1 MKFSLSLMKA
11 ILLRCSLCAPDLD
24 QNFSAMTKGYS
35 LSTLIGTLL
44 LTISLFFLSGA
55 SSSAQEHSVAKQWNE
70 VLLQSI
76 RNDFA
81 RPTVHARNLWH
92 SSVLMYDCFAA
103 YDPES
108 EPYFLGREISGFE
121 CPFDGVPSPEDI
133 QAAQEEA
140 MSYAM
145 YRLIL
150 HRFANAPGIAEINFL
165 TNQLMADLGYDPDF
179 TSTDYTTGDPA
190 ALGNYLIEQMIAF
203 GQQDGSNEQMNY
215 GNTYYFS
222 VNQPLDMGAPGNPD
236 VVDPNRWQ
244 PLVVEGA
251 LDQAGNPVNPILDF
265 LSPEWGDVVHFAL
278 DESDLTVKER
288 DGFDWNVYVD
298 PGDPPYLDQGSG
310 EGLESLWKW
319 GHILVAIWQSHHD
332 PSDGV
337 VWDASPNT
345 IGNNPEL
352 PTTFEEFLDFY
363 NFFDG
368 GDASQGYD
376 VNPATGEP
384 YEQQLIPR
392 ADYTRILA
400 EFWADGPDSET
411 PPGHW
416 FTILNE
422 VNDHPMLEKRW
433 NGQGPVLSDLEWDIK
448 TYFTLGSG
456 MHDAAVAAWSVKG
469 FYDYSRPVSA
479 IRHMAE
485 MGQCSDPMLPNFHP
499 DGFPL
504 IPGYIELVQQGDE
517 LAGDNDE
524 NVNEIKLFT
533 WRGPDFIDDPLTDA
547 AGVGWILAKNWWPY
561 QRPTFVTPPF
571 AGYVS
576 GHSTYSRTAAE
587 IMTLMTG
594 DPYFPG
600 GMSQFPA
607 PQNEFLV
614 FEEGPSVD
622 VELQWATYVD
632 ASDQCSLS
640 RIWGGIHPPADD
652 IPGRIMGKH
661 IGPKVYDKAT
671 SYFTSES
678 PRVVSVDT
686 DLPVINEA
694 AAGGTFTVTVAFDQ
708 NMDTSVEPVITYPF
722 DDPEANTLTL
732 LSSEWSDASTY
743 AITYEVADTDE
754 ELSNI
759 YLQITDAVD
768 PDGNTQ
774 EPFVEDFVF
783 EVDTR
788 APEVAET
795 AAPVLIADANAGST
809 VSFAYTFD
817 EAMQEDVDLQLTFLG
832 GDPLA
837 NSLTFNALLS
847 GWNGNTYEAVFD
859 VADANEEI
867 SGLTIEVFSATD
879 EAGNVMLAGTF
890 GEAFVID
897 TRNPVL
903 TSASPSA
910 TLINDAEA
918 GNVLEIN
925 LTFDEEMNTET
936 TPIAQVSEG
945 DPFAASLT
953 LEPDAGGW
961 TDAQNYTIVYTVND
975 AEEEF
980 DNLEFLFN
988 EATDVHG
995 NLVSPDNFSEFISID
1010 TRNPEVQNAA
1020 ISENVISDNDAGTA
1034 GLSVEITFD
1043 EPMNT
1048 DGSYEPIFSE
1058 DTQGSFEFNAQAS
1071 DWTDASTFLA
1081 IFDVIDQNVEID
1093 ALAISIS
1100 DAEDA
1105 SGNPLTQLFELGDI
1119 SVDTRN
1125 PETVILSASDYMI
1138 DIEDVGT
1145 GSFSILG
1152 IFDEN
1157 MNQNIAPFVL
1167 FPVENPNTTIALNT
1181 DASGWLNSTT
1191 YETVYDVVDTENTVE
1206 NIDVV
1211 VTGAVDLAGNLLV
1224 QAEYLD
1230 FFDIDMTTVGINGID
1245 EDAFSLFPNP
1255 LRAGQDLMLTLG
1267 KSQATWNISL
1277 FSGNGQ
1283 MLGDWQ
1289 SVQTENGLFRIPTAD
1304 LAAGVYLIAISGK
1317 DKSHTVRFEIVR

>member
-1 MKFSLSLMKA
+1 MLTLIKIFFTM
-11 ILLRCSLCAPDLD
+11 R
-24 QNFSAMTKGYS
+24 NGYS
-35 LSTLIGTLL
+35 LLVAVGSVILSFGFVF
-44 LTISLFFLSGA
+44 LTSANSM
-55 SSSAQEHSVAKQWNE
+55 AQEHSVAKEWNE

-92 SSVLMYDCFAA
+92 SSILMYDCFAA

-108 EPYFLGREISGFE
+108 EPYFLGREVSGFE
-121 CPFDGVPSPEDI
+121 CQFDGVPTPEDV

-150 HRFANAPGIAEINFL
+150 HQFVNAPGIAEINFL

-179 TSTDYTTGDPA
+179 TSTDYTTGNPA
-190 ALGNYLIEQMIAF
+190 ALGNYIVEQMIEF
-203 GQQDGSNEQMNY
+203 GLQDGSNEQMDY
-215 GNTYYFS
+215 GNTYYFP
-222 VNQPLDMGAPGNPD
+222 VNDPLDMGAPGNPD
-236 VVDPNRWQ
+236 VVDVNRWQ

-278 DESDLTVKER
+278 DEDDLTVKQR

-298 PGDPPYLDQGSG
+298 PGDPPYLDEGSG

-337 VWDASPNT
+337 IWDASPNT
-345 IGNNPEL
+345 MGNNPEL

-363 NFFDG
+363 DFFEG

-384 YEQQLIPR
+384 YEEQLIPR
-392 ADYTRILA
+392 ADYARILA

-433 NGQGPVLSDLEWDIK
+433 NGQGPVLSDLEWDVK

-485 MGQCSDPMLPNFHP
+485 MGQCSDPMLPNYHP

-504 IPGYIELVQQGDE
+504 IPGYIELIEPGDE

-661 IGPKVYDKAT
+661 IGPKVYEKAT

-678 PRVVSVDT
+678 PRVATVDA
-686 DLPVINEA
+686 DIPLLNEA
-694 AAGGTFTVTVAFDQ
+694 AAGGTFTLSIAFDQ

-722 DDPEANTLTL
+722 DDPLANSLFL
-732 LSSEWSDASTY
+732 ISENWSDASTFELVY
-743 AITYEVADTDE
+743 DVIDANE
-754 ELSNI
+754 ELDNI
-759 YLQITDAVD
+759 YVQITDAVD

-774 EPFVEDFVF
+774 EPFVQDFAF
-783 EVDTR
+783 EIDTR
-788 APEVAET
+788 APEVVT
-795 AAPVLIADANAGST
+795 ADAPAIIADAQTGGT
-809 VSFAYTFD
+809 VSFTYTFD
-817 EAMQEDVDLQLTFLG
+817 EDMAQDVDPQINFTG
-832 GDPLA
+832 GDPLV

-847 GWNGNTYEAVFD
+847 NWNDNTYQAVFN
-859 VADANEEI
+859 VADADEELVGI
-867 SGLTIEVFSATD
+867 GIELVAATD
-879 EAGNVMLAGTF
+879 EAGNMMQTVTNEESLI
-890 GEAFVID
+890 ID
-897 TRNPVL
+897 TRNPL
-903 TSASPSA
+903 ITEASPSA
-910 TLINDAEA
+910 TLLADADA
-918 GNVLEIN
+918 GSSLQIDLV
-925 LTFDEEMNTET
+925 FDESMNPESAPVAAVTD
-936 TPIAQVSEG
+936 G
-945 DPFAASLT
+945 DPFSESLSLDEDASGWNDASSYSFVFT
-953 LEPDAGGW
+953 L
-961 TDAQNYTIVYTVND
+961 ND

-980 DNLEFLFN
+980 DNLEFTFSG
-988 EATDVHG
+988 ATDIYG
-995 NLVSPDNFSEFISID
+995 NEVSADNFDDFISID
-1010 TRNPEVQNAA
+1010 TRNPEVQNATVF
-1020 ISENVISDNDAGTA
+1020 ENLISDNDAGPE

-1043 EPMNT
+1043 EAMNT
-1048 DGSYEPIFSE
+1048 DVLFEPVFSE
-1058 DTQGSFEFNAQAS
+1058 DTEGSFVFN
-1071 DWTDASTFLA
+1071 TDASTWSDAFTLLA
-1081 IFDVIDQNVEID
+1081 VFDVVDENVEID
-1093 ALAISIS
+1093 DLTITIS
-1100 DAEDA
+1100 DAQDEA
-1105 SGNPLTQLFELGDI
+1105 GNALSAAFELGDVSI
-1119 SVDTRN
+1119 DTRN
-1125 PETVILSASDYMI
+1125 PQTVVLSANDYVI
-1138 DIEDVGT
+1138 DLENVGD
-1145 GSFSILG
+1145 GSFSILA

-1157 MNQNIAPFVL
+1157 MNQNIDPFVL
-1167 FPVENPNTTIALNT
+1167 FPVENPNTTITLNS
-1181 DASGWLNSTT
+1181 DASGWLNNTNF
-1191 YETVYDVVDTENTVE
+1191 ETVYNVSDAENTVE

-1211 VTGAVDLAGNLLV
+1211 VTGAIDLAGNLLV
-1224 QAEYLD
+1224 QAEYTD
-1230 FFDIDMTTVGINGID
+1230 FFDIDMTTVGVDGIS
-1245 EDAFSLFPNP
+1245 EDAINLFPNP
-1255 LRAGQDLMLTLG
+1255 VSGGQDLMLTLG
-1267 KSQATWNISL
+1267 KSSDEWNIAL
-1277 FSGNGQ
+1277 FSGTGQ
-1283 MLGDWQ
+1283 MVGDWQ
-1289 SVQTENGLFRIPTAD
+1289 SVRSENGLFRIPTAE
-1304 LAAGVYLIAISGK
+1304 LAAGVYLIAISNE
-1317 DKSHTVRFEIVR
+1317 DKNHTIRFEVVR